1 MTPSLRHG
9 STVAWAKYPETPK
22 DFKSTDPSNGYPRL
36 FRRNRGLCPET
47 LKPFN
52 YGMLIKDSHDNLR
65 NMWLGPKYSV
75 GLRLIRSL
83 CRALER
89 VCVQKL
95 LGPFRA
101 SFKPMK
107 PRSPPKT

>member
-9 STVAWAKYPETPK
+9 STVAWAQYPETPK

-36 FRRNRGLCPET
+36 FRRNR
-47 LKPFN
+47 
-52 YGMLIKDSHDNLR
+52 GMLIKDSHDNLR

-101 SFKPMK
+101 SFKPMT